1 MEKYQLYTE
10 SGNYIFNTMAINGC
24 DNLANLSLTLSYSD
38 ESFDTIASCNITY
51 GMKKFIL
58 SQETIYSILW
68 LLMDDSIANL
78 NLTINYSNE
87 SFQSLTACDSYVWNG
102 QTYIQSGYYTILTQT
117 VNGCD
122 STANL
127 DLFIPEFEPFSLIGT
142 SEVIGGTSSS
152 YTINQNGLEYFWEV
166 SQYGEIISG
175 QGTNSVI
182 INWDDVSSQSQ
193 VCVYAIDQY
202 GCNSNKECL
211 NINIDK
217 ITFIDD
223 AESLGIKIY
232 PNPFINL
239 SIDLSGCKQKV
250 LIISIYDIQ
259 AKKFITNEI

>member
-1 MEKYQLYTE
+1 MSHSIL
-10 SGNYIFNTMAINGC
+10 FWHAIAIYGTTNFTLSQATIYSIQWLLM
-24 DNLANLSLTLSYSD
+24 DVTAANLSLTLSYSD
-38 ESFDTIASCNITY
+38 ESFDTIASCNSY
-51 GMKKFIL
+51 L
-58 SQETIYSILW
+58 WNEEIYTESGNYIFNTLATNGC
-68 LLMDDSIANL
+68 DSIANL

-175 QGTNSVI
+175 QGSNSVI

-193 VCVYAIDQY
+193 LCVVC
-202 GCNSNKECL
+202 N
-211 NINIDK
+211 
-217 ITFIDD
+217 
-223 AESLGIKIY
+223 
-232 PNPFINL
+232 
-239 SIDLSGCKQKV
+239 
-250 LIISIYDIQ
+250 
-259 AKKFITNEI
+259 

>member
-1 MEKYQLYTE
+1 
-10 SGNYIFNTMAINGC
+10 
-24 DNLANLSLTLSYSD
+24 
-38 ESFDTIASCNITY
+38 
-51 GMKKFIL
+51 
-58 SQETIYSILW
+58 
-68 LLMDDSIANL
+68 
-78 NLTINYSNE
+78 
-87 SFQSLTACDSYVWNG
+87 
-102 QTYIQSGYYTILTQT
+102 

-166 SQYGEIISG
+166 SQHGEIISG
-175 QGTNSVI
+175 QGSNSVI

-211 NINIDK
+211 SINIDK

-232 PNPFINL
+232 PNPFKDYL

-250 LIISIYDIQ
+250 NEISIYDIQ
-259 AKKFITNEI
+259 AKRVYHKNLDDEKIIKLNDQNLNDQMY